1 MSSSHQNLYY
11 KLKEMDLSHFKID
24 FSDKIEVPLNVKK
37 NMRFVGT
44 EFERVFTSIL
54 ANKYG
59 LVCKSMDVKINK
71 KIIHRNINIEIL
83 QGKNI
88 DKIKDFN
95 LLNFIEDYKCNS
107 YDNVSFNEKAEM
119 DLFIKEILNKVNFN
133 KFKPRR
139 HISTKIKFRTEL
151 GNINIAGLYGEIDLI
166 IDDKIIDVK
175 TDTILKLNNDYLVQL
190 LYYYFLIKYSI
201 KFNQY
206 SNSVLNKI
214 KINKICLY
222 YACFDVLLEFDV
234 KKIFKNNNLIVEIEN
249 LIDNN
254 FINYNFNLRE
264 IIRYI
269 IYNNQIN
276 NDYFENIQKKSK
288 ENQFKS
294 YYHYIDSA
302 FNFEINNKYDYNNEF
317 LLQFIKINL
326 SLLELRKSNSISIE
340 KYNLIVKNLIFSFRN
355 ANNKVH
361 TNKVLKLKDKHL
373 FMSLRT
379 YFKMNKNINILSNY
393 NENLNKKIITKHIF
407 ETSDYYYQFY
417 ERYINIKNNNINNFN
432 VFLKN
437 WYIIYN
443 EICEQKINKLI
454 NVTEF
459 EMISDFIIKL
469 LKFETKPNNHF
480 IEGVNKM
487 LLDARNDIKN
497 NLITKKQFAEKHELI
512 FKLVEKI

>member
-1 MSSSHQNLYY
+1 
-11 KLKEMDLSHFKID
+11 MDLSHFKID
-24 FSDKIEVPLNVKK
+24 FRDKIEVPSNVKK

-44 EFERVFTSIL
+44 EFERVFSSIL

-59 LVCKSMDVKINK
+59 LVCKSVDVKINK
-71 KIIHRNINIEIL
+71 KIIHRNINIEVL

-88 DKIKDFN
+88 EKIKDFN
-95 LLNFIEDYKCNS
+95 LLNFIEGYKCNS
-107 YDNVSFNEKAEM
+107 YNNLSFNEKAEI

-133 KFKPRR
+133 KFKPRK
-139 HISTKIKFRTEL
+139 HIATKIKFGTEL
-151 GNINIAGLYGEIDLI
+151 GNINVGGLYGEIDLI

-175 TDTILKLNNDYLVQL
+175 TDTILKLNKDYVVQL

-201 KFNQY
+201 KFNKY
-206 SNSVLNKI
+206 SNSVLNKL

-222 YACFDVLLEFDV
+222 YTCFDVLLEFDI
-234 KKIFKNNNLIVEIEN
+234 KKIFKEKKLIVEIES

-264 IIRYI
+264 IIRYAV
-269 IYNNQIN
+269 YNNQIDDN
-276 NDYFENIQKKSK
+276 YFENLKLETK

-294 YYHYIDSA
+294 YNYYIDSV
-302 FNFEINNKYDYNNEF
+302 FNFEMNNKYDYKSEF

-340 KYNLIVKNLIFSFRN
+340 EYDLVLKNLIVSFRD
-355 ANNKVH
+355 ANKKVQ

-379 YFKMNKNINILSNY
+379 YFKMNKNITILSNY
-393 NENLNKKIITKHIF
+393 NGNLEKKIIEKFIF
-407 ETSDYYYQFY
+407 DTPDDYYFQFY
-417 ERYINIKNNNINNFN
+417 ERYINIKNNNINNYN
-432 VFLKN
+432 IFLKK
-437 WYIIYN
+437 WHIIYN

-454 NVTEF
+454 NLTEF
-459 EMISDFIIKL
+459 EMISNFIIKL
-469 LKFETKPNNHF
+469 LKFERKPNNHF

-487 LLDARNDIKN
+487 LLKSRNEIKN
-497 NLITKKQFAEKHELI
+497 NSITKNQFAEKNKLI